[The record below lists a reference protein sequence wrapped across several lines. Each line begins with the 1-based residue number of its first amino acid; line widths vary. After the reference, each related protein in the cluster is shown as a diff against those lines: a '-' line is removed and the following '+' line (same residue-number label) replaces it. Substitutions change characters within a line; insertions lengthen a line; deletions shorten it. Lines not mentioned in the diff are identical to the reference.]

1 MNQSQ
6 LLGLVRRY
14 VKESWSREC
23 RVLSR
28 SSPYYVQRK
37 AEYDGALKALALLD
51 ALAYEKQRQ
60 PTLGGEG

>member
-6 LLGLVRRY
+6 LLGLLRRY
-14 VKESWSREC
+14 VKESWSREE
-23 RVLSR
+23 RR
-28 SSPYYVQRK
+28 IRDTPEYYARK

-51 ALAYEKQRQ
+51 AAAYQKQQQ